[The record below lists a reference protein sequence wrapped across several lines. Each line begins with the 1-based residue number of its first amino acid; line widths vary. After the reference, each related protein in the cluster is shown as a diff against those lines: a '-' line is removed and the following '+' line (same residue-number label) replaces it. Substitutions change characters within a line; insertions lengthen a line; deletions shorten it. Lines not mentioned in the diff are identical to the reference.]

1 MEKGNIILSSLFPI
15 IQKCTEVG
23 NRFFNHR
30 LNNKLKAEYISD
42 LINYIAFSSYT
53 DDPVD
58 LINYDEIDEHALSSF
73 ITILERELR
82 YILPPGTD
90 MLDILPHLNAKV
102 THSWRYPFI
111 VLVDLRDPEA
121 CRKFDLVM

>member
-1 MEKGNIILSSLFPI
+1 MEPGKIVMVSLAPL
-15 IQKCTEVG
+15 IQRLTEVG
-23 NRFFNHR
+23 NPYFNLR
-30 LNNKLKAEYISD
+30 LNTKLKAEYISD

-58 LINYDEIDEHALSSF
+58 LINYDEIDEHTLSSF
-73 ITILERELR
+73 MTIVERELR
-82 YILPPGTD
+82 YLLPPNAD